1 MKKITLF
8 VILIFLVVGLIVWY
22 FINQPSVQK
31 DIPELIKVENIQSN
45 QEIQSPFIIKGEA
58 VGSWFFEATFPVKL
72 LDENGNV
79 VKQTYAQAQGEWMT
93 ENFVSFESVLTFSIP
108 KDQPGTLI
116 LQKDNPSGL
125 PENDAEI
132 RIPIILKAMEK
143 QIDFSETGNL
153 VKDNPGLKSGVWYLV
168 YEKQGAPAL
177 YNELKF
183 SLDSVC
189 QIGSIFESCDSV
201 VLEAGDR
208 VEVVGWKIDNSVIVK
223 NMLIQKTAEQMRK
236 IKLYYYNSDL
246 DKDGTGNVTC
256 SRKGLVAVDREIP
269 LTITP
274 IQDAIRLLISGNLT
288 NAEKAQGLT
297 TEYPLAG
304 FSLKSASLNNGV
316 LTLAFEDINNKTS
329 GGSCRAGIL
338 WFQIEATAKQ
348 FTEVKQVKFMPEELF
363 QP

>member
-8 VILIFLVVGLIVWY
+8 VILIFLIGGLIVWY

-153 VKDNPGLKSGVWYLV
+153 VKDNPGLKPGAWHLV
-168 YEKQGAPAL
+168 YEEQGAPAL

-189 QIGSIFESCDSV
+189 QIGSISESCNSV
-201 VLEAGDR
+201 ALEAGDR

-236 IKLYYYNSDL
+236 IKLYYYNPDL
-246 DKDGTGNVTC
+246 DKDDTGNVAC

-274 IQDAIRLLISGNLT
+274 IQDAIKLLVSGNLT
-288 NAEKAQGLT
+288 NAEKLQGLT

-304 FSLKSASLNNGV
+304 FSLKSVSLNNGI
-316 LTLAFEDINNKTS
+316 LTLTFEDINNKTS

-348 FTEVKQVKFMPEELF
+348 FTEVKQVKFIPEELF

>member
-8 VILIFLVVGLIVWY
+8 IILIFLVGGLMVWY
-22 FINQPSVQK
+22 FMNQPSVQK
-31 DIPELIKVENIQSN
+31 DIPELIKVQNLKSN

-79 VKQTYAQAQGEWMT
+79 IKQTYAQAQGEWMT
-93 ENFVSFESVLTFSIP
+93 ESFVPFESILTFSIP
-108 KDQPGTLI
+108 KDQKGTLV
-116 LQKDNPSGL
+116 LRKDNPSGL
-125 PENDAEI
+125 PENDKEI
-132 RIPIILKAMEK
+132 RIPVILKSTEK
-143 QIDFSETGNL
+143 QADFFEIGNL
-153 VKDNPGLKSGVWYLV
+153 VKDNPGLKSGVWYVV
-168 YEKQGAPAL
+168 YEEQGAPAL
-177 YNELKF
+177 YSELKF
-183 SLDSVC
+183 SSDSAC
-189 QIGSIFESCDSV
+189 QIGSTSQSCSSV
-201 VLEAGDR
+201 ALEAGDR
-208 VEVVGWKIDNSVIVK
+208 VEITGWKIDNAVVVK
-223 NMLIQKTAEQMRK
+223 NMLIQKTSDQIRK
-236 IKLYYYNSDL
+236 IKLYYYNPEL
-246 DKDGTGNVTC
+246 DKDDTGNVTC

-274 IQDAIRLLISGNLT
+274 IQDAIKLLISGNLT
-288 NAEKAQGLT
+288 SAEKSEGLT

-304 FSLKSASLNNGV
+304 FSLKAASVNNGV
-316 LTLAFEDINNKTS
+316 LTLTFEDLYNKTS